1 MKTMTVCQK
10 NRTYIPYPNCATR
23 QQIVRRIVD
32 GLIMAASGM
41 GIAAMFLLFFAM
53 A

>member
-1 MKTMTVCQK
+1 MKTITAYERDRNYV
-10 NRTYIPYPNCATR
+10 PYPNCATR
-23 QQIVRRIVD
+23 QQIIRRVVD